1 MAKFLLKFNSFVVA
15 LEPTHRI
22 LFSPPSTS
30 SSQPGFVQ
38 LQQIA
43 ASEGR
48 TRAETRS
55 LTSSGGER
63 EDGKMAIHSAV

>member
-22 LFSPPSTS
+22 LFPSLIV
-30 SSQPGFVQ
+30 GLVQ

-43 ASEGR
+43 ASEGGA
-48 TRAETRS
+48 RAETRS
-55 LTSSGGER
+55 LASSGGER
-63 EDGKMAIHSAV
+63 EDGEMAVHSTV